1 MRSRLNDGASSGER
15 MLIAGRTLSR
25 HASVPRMWH
34 ARILMENKTGSLHAS
49 ESPKPSSTR
58 RPEQRVVGVGE
69 HVEQMRDRGAGIAAD
84 VTDTGLQQRLR
95 DGENALA
102 PEDLARPV
110 AELLDVLGERALTHR
125 SGAGRLG
132 GSVATALVGHAFA
145 LLVPDRVA
153 ARMKEDG
160 EGTTEIELVFRRG
173 TDDLAAA
180 RAGLGHAG
188 PRP

>member
-1 MRSRLNDGASSGER
+1 MRQRVGGHVGADDRLPRDGAAYR
-15 MLIAGRTLSR
+15 IVDGRAEQRRGGGL
-25 HASVPRMWH
+25 A
-34 ARILMENKTGSLHAS
+34 ARELEVDA
-49 ESPKPSSTR
+49 E

-69 HVEQMRDRGAGIAAD
+69 HVEQMRDRRAGIAAD
-84 VTDTGLQQRLR
+84 VTDAGLQQRLR

-102 PEDLARPV
+102 PEDLAFPV